1 LNVANQTVNEETN
14 DSDDD
19 EVQLMKLDNDQQQRY
34 ITVLSNCDYDEQLSK
49 PSVSWNQTN
58 VDSFHAYIASGSTPA
73 TAIKKVV
80 DDINKSTTTAG
91 GDGLNDDV
99 TTVTTTTKTN
109 EELHNLDDE
118 QKQLFNSIA
127 SFVTTETLDKIKELV
142 QFIQTCEK
150 GKFKAFIYSLQESGK
165 KKNAKKK
172 DLGEITKI
180 YNKIKS

>member
-58 VDSFHAYIASGSTPA
+58 VDSFLAYIASGSTPA

-118 QKQLFNSIA
+118 QKQLFDSIA